1 MKSYIGNK
9 ILQYAIV
16 LAVSSIIIF
25 TMVRLNPA
33 DPVAVIVGGKQ
44 TTPETVENIRREF
57 HLDKSTPEQYK
68 IWVSGIFKG
77 DLGVSFKYRQPVV
90 SLMKERLPVTAGIVI
105 LATIISI
112 LIAIPTGILTAEKQH
127 SFVDT
132 GLSVLQ
138 LILVAFP
145 PFLTSI
151 LMIWL
156 ITLVAPNFSF
166 TGSFTTFGQFLQRI
180 SLPAVALSFSMI
192 ALTARV
198 MKSSMV
204 EHLQSNYYTVAVS
217 KGLSTRDVVLKHC
230 LKNAIIPVITIL
242 GTQIGILIV
251 GAVLVEN
258 VFSLAGLGSILIEGI
273 KASDYPLVQGI
284 TMLMVFVFMTIST
297 ILDVLYGVIDPRI
310 RLQ

>member
-1 MKSYIGNK
+1 MKRYIGSK

-16 LAVSSIIIF
+16 LAVTSIIIF
-25 TMVRLNPA
+25 GMVRLNPA

-57 HLDKSTPEQYK
+57 HLDKSAPEQYK
-68 IWVSGIFKG
+68 IWISGIFKG

-90 SLMKERLPVTAGIVI
+90 SLIKERLPVTAGIVT
-105 LATIISI
+105 LAAIISI
-112 LIAIPTGILTAEKQH
+112 LVAIPTGILTAEKQH
-127 SFVDT
+127 SFIDT
-132 GLSVLQ
+132 GISVLQ

-166 TGSFTTFGQFLQRI
+166 TGSFKTFGQFLQRI

-204 EHLQSNYYTVAVS
+204 EQLQSNYYTVAVS
-217 KGLSTRDVVLKHC
+217 KGLSTRGVVLKHC

-297 ILDVLYGVIDPRI
+297 ILDLLYGVIDPRI

>member
-1 MKSYIGNK
+1 MKRYIGSK

-25 TMVRLNPA
+25 GMVRLNPA

-57 HLDKSTPEQYK
+57 YLDKSAPEQYK
-68 IWVSGIFKG
+68 IWLSGIFKG
-77 DLGVSFKYRQPVV
+77 DLGVSFKYRQPVT
-90 SLMKERLPVTAGIVI
+90 SLIKERLPVTAGIVI

-132 GLSVLQ
+132 GISVLQ

-151 LMIWL
+151 LMIWM

-217 KGLSTRDVVLKHC
+217 KGLSTRNVVLKHC

>member
-1 MKSYIGNK
+1 MKRYVGSK

-132 GLSVLQ
+132 GISVLQ

-156 ITLVAPNFSF
+156 ITMVAPNFSF
-166 TGSFTTFGQFLQRI
+166 TGSFATFGQFLQRI

-204 EHLQSNYYTVAVS
+204 EHLQSDYYTVAVS
-217 KGLSTRDVVLKHC
+217 KGLSTREVVLKHC

-297 ILDVLYGVIDPRI
+297 ILDMLYGVIDPRI

>member
-1 MKSYIGNK
+1 MKKYIGSK

-25 TMVRLNPA
+25 GMVRLNPA

-57 HLDKSTPEQYK
+57 YLDKSTPEQYK
-68 IWVSGIFKG
+68 IWLSGIFIG
-77 DLGVSFKYRQPVV
+77 DLGVSFKYRQPVA
-90 SLMKERLPVTAGIVI
+90 SLIKERLPVTAGIII

-132 GLSVLQ
+132 GISVLQ

-151 LMIWL
+151 LMIWM

-217 KGLSTRDVVLKHC
+217 KGLSTRNVVLKHC